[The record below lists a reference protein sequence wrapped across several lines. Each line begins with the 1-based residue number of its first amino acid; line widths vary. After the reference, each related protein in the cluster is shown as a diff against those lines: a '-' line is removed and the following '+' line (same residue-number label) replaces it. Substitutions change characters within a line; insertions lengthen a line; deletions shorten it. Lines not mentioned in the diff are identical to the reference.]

1 MSDNYYVLFYDII
14 YLVIVMNNSYE
25 FYINY
30 IKPIEKKYNLMAKL
44 YSFFKFPIFNKRKLF
59 YNSILIYYYK
69 YIQNNSQEFKELEKY
84 Y

>member
-44 YSFFKFPIFNKRKLF
+44 YSFFKFPIFKKRKLF